1 MRRALLL
8 VLGAAIG
15 VLLFVGAARSAGRR
29 VGECVRNAMV
39 LSQMSEVVRVLLYR
53 DTDSF
58 LAGGGTLSAL
68 RPEAARTL
76 SQIDDVARSN
86 ARTLSSV
93 FFRESASAAREML
106 LAAEQQRNLA
116 VEPRGTWMTYMS
128 ETGRAK
134 GDFEKASDR
143 YRLSRSSWISGD
155 EEGTVRAE
163 VTRQTTLLSEAM
175 KRETERLEAESAK
188 KKADFEKWDR
198 ETAARIRAMVPAPAE
213 PPPDAETAPAREVG
227 ADDFKWEWVDTG
239 NSMTAGGH
247 TRRAMILRYRNTTAW
262 TIYRVRVTFQD
273 WQEEVG
279 TLHTARPGVAYVEKV
294 WTDRL
299 DPLPRPI
306 FSGSFL
312 P

>member
-1 MRRALLL
+1 MRRPLLL
-8 VLGAAIG
+8 VFGIAIG
-15 VLLFVGAARSAGRR
+15 VLLFVGAARTAGRR
-29 VGECVRNAMV
+29 VGECARNAMV
-39 LSQMSEVVRVLLYR
+39 LSQMSEAVRALLYR

-76 SQIDDVARSN
+76 SQIDDAARSS
-86 ARTLSSV
+86 ARTLSGV
-93 FFRESASAAREML
+93 LFRDSASAVREML

-155 EEGTVRAE
+155 DEQAVKAE

-175 KRETERLEAESAK
+175 KRETARLEKDLAK

-198 ETAARIRAMVPAPAE
+198 ETAARIRAMAPAPTEAPPAE
-213 PPPDAETAPAREVG
+213 QAPLAREVG
-227 ADDFKWEWVDTG
+227 NDDFTWEWADTG
-239 NSMTAGGH
+239 NSMTAGGKI
-247 TRRAMILRYRNTTAW
+247 RRAMMLRYRNTTAW
-262 TIYRVRVTFQD
+262 PIYRVKVTFKG
-273 WQEEVG
+273 WEEVG
-279 TLHTARPGVAYVEKV
+279 TFDTARPGVEYSEKV
-294 WTDRL
+294 WTDRP
-299 DPLPRPI
+299 DPLPRPV